1 MSWLQKECGWII
13 DISVRLNKIIRN
25 LMIPSLVQWIK
36 GTSIAAAAAWI
47 SSPGLGNSIYHE
59 CNHTK
64 GKKKKKKNSSSNKPF
79 LKELHSVLL
88 STMKVVCLKGDEKG
102 EGWCLLLRKCFQTV
116 AYMPYIT
123 LSADL
128 VQVLLNSKGSHDS

>member
-1 MSWLQKECGWII
+1 LPQLQLGFQALAWELPYTMNATIPKE
-13 DISVRLNKIIRN
+13 K
-25 LMIPSLVQWIK
+25 
-36 GTSIAAAAAWI
+36 
-47 SSPGLGNSIYHE
+47 
-59 CNHTK
+59 
-64 GKKKKKKNSSSNKPF
+64 KKKKKKNSSSNKPF

-88 STMKVVCLKGDEKG
+88 STMGVVCLKRDEKG

-116 AYMPYIT
+116 AYMLYIT